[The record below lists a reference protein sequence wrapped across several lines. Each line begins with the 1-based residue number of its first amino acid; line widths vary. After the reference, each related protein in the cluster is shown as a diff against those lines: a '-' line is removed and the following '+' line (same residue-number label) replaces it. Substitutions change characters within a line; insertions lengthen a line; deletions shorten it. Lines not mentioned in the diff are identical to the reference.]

1 MLTSDFNKL
10 VEIGSQQATMTIYTH
25 AESNIRKT
33 WILVSLFFIF
43 IIGLGWFFSYTFQNQ
58 AILIFAV
65 VFSLV
70 MNIASFWYSD
80 RIVLAMTKAR
90 PIEKK
95 DNPELYRIV
104 ENLCITAG
112 LPLPR
117 IYIIPEAQPNAFAT
131 GRNAKHAVVA
141 VTQGLL
147 EKLDKQELEGVVAHE
162 LSHIG
167 NKDMMLMTVVVVLVG
182 FVSILSDMFMRSM
195 LFGGLR
201 RRDSRGSGQA
211 GAILALASV
220 VLMILSPLVAMLIQM
235 AISRKREFLA
245 DASGAL
251 LTRYPEG
258 LARALAKIAVDPAP
272 MKRVSNS
279 TAHLYISSPFRGKRF
294 SSFFS
299 THPPVEQR
307 IKALKEMQI

>member
-1 MLTSDFNKL
+1 
-10 VEIGSQQATMTIYTH
+10 MTIYTH

-33 WILVSLFFIF
+33 WILVSLFFVF
-43 IIGLGWFFSYTFQNQ
+43 IIGLGWVASYVFQNQ
-58 AILIFAV
+58 AILIYAV
-65 VFSLV
+65 IFSLI

-80 RIVLAMTKAR
+80 KVVLAITKAR

-112 LPLPR
+112 ISLPR
-117 IYIIPEAQPNAFAT
+117 IYIMPELQPNAFAT
-131 GRNAKHAVVA
+131 GRNTKNAVVV

-147 EKLDKQELEGVVAHE
+147 QKLDKQELEGVIAHE

-167 NKDMMLMTVVVVLVG
+167 NKDILLMTMVVVLVG
-182 FVSILSDMFMRSM
+182 FVSIISDWFLRSM
-195 LFGGLR
+195 WFGGMR
-201 RRDSRGSGQA
+201 RRSDRNEGQMGS
-211 GAILALASV
+211 ILALAGI
-220 VLMILSPLVAMLIQM
+220 VLAVLSPLVAMLIQL

-258 LARALAKIAVDPAP
+258 LARALAKISADKTS
-272 MKRVSNS
+272 MKHVSTS
-279 TAHLYISSPFRGKRF
+279 TAHLYIANPLRGKSF
-294 SSFFS
+294 SNLFQ
-299 THPPVEQR
+299 THPAIEDR
-307 IKALKEMQI
+307 IKALREMII

>member
-1 MLTSDFNKL
+1 
-10 VEIGSQQATMTIYTH
+10 MTIYTH

-33 WILVSLFFIF
+33 WVLVSLFFVF
-43 IIGLGWFFSYTFQNQ
+43 IIGLGWIFSYVFQNQ
-58 AILIFAV
+58 AILVYAV
-65 VFSLV
+65 IFSLI

-80 RIVLAMTKAR
+80 KIVLAMTRAK

-117 IYIIPEAQPNAFAT
+117 IYITPEAQPNAFAT
-131 GRNAKHAVVA
+131 GRNAGHAVIA

-147 EKLDKQELEGVVAHE
+147 EKLDKQELEGVISHE

-182 FVSILSDMFMRSM
+182 FVSILSDSLMRSM
-195 LFGGLR
+195 WFGGIKKR
-201 RRDSRGSGQA
+201 DDRDSGQV
-211 GAILALASV
+211 GAILALAGI
-220 VLMILSPLVAMLIQM
+220 VLMVVSPLIAMLIQL

-258 LARALAKIAVDPAP
+258 LARALAKIASDPTP
-272 MKRVSNS
+272 IKRVSTS
-279 TAHLYISSPFRGKRF
+279 TAHLYISNPFRGKNI
-294 SSFFS
+294 SSLFL
-299 THPPVEQR
+299 THPPIEQR
-307 IKALKEMQI
+307 IKALREMEI